1 MNQKDLQQEITK
13 LEAQISTMQD
23 NLDSMKETLQNL
35 KNIAWDR
42 QSKRESSS
50 MYKVLEGEKESTKI
64 QSNVGAVKV
73 DRDFMTKE
81 AKKHLDNPNL
91 RGMVTKDELL
101 SFPKVAK
108 NVEPEYNKEHKDYTW
123 IAKTNDNNQI
133 VYGSREF
140 IKDGKETNSLLTIH
154 SKTGYGERGGNGQ
167 TKSTLPPLFND
178 SNFRKSASNNIIPQ
192 DSNQNQA
199 ESRQKQIADMQER
212 VKNAVNKSALSPQT
226 PNKEMER

>member
-13 LEAQISTMQD
+13 LEAQISNTQKNLNSMQE

-35 KNIAWDR
+35 KDIAWDR

-50 MYKVLEGEKESTKI
+50 MYKVLEGNKDSTQI
-64 QSNVGAVKV
+64 QSNVRAVKV
-73 DRDFMTKE
+73 DKDFMTKE
-81 AKKHLDNPNL
+81 TKKHLDNPSL

-108 NVEPEYNKEHKDYTW
+108 NVKPEYNPQQQGYDWRALADDGSVIKYGERDFGKGS
-123 IAKTNDNNQI
+123 QI
-133 VYGSREF
+133 
-140 IKDGKETNSLLTIH
+140 LTIH
-154 SKTGYGERGGNGQ
+154 SETERGERGHSHRQIKDPDFHNSVPSG
-167 TKSTLPPLFND
+167 
-178 SNFRKSASNNIIPQ
+178 IISQ

-199 ESRQKQIADMQER
+199 ESKQKQIADMKER
-212 VKNAVNKSALSPQT
+212 IKNAVNKSALSPQT